1 MSLIDAL
8 DFIEAGLTG
17 YTVLLAVPCERSGYP
32 AVFKTQDRISF
43 WLLPVMRA
51 ASRSERVPGGW
62 SRWAMRPA
70 NARWPSPTFL
80 SCGARSVSVNGS
92 YQKTPTSLQI
102 LTMLSECGRAVV
114 VRCLSDPVTSRPVSP
129 CPPNGSRMP
138 RRKGVAM
145 ADKSPRKVASK
156 KSGKTLKDKRK
167 EKKEKQ
173 ETRKG
178 LGI

>member
-1 MSLIDAL
+1 
-8 DFIEAGLTG
+8 
-17 YTVLLAVPCERSGYP
+17 
-32 AVFKTQDRISF
+32 
-43 WLLPVMRA
+43 MRA
-51 ASRSERVPGGW
+51 ASRAGTWRLVTVGNEASERSIAFTHLLLVW
-62 SRWAMRPA
+62 
-70 NARWPSPTFL
+70 
-80 SCGARSVSVNGS
+80 RSFGLRERLASEDPNFA
-92 YQKTPTSLQI
+92 PI

-114 VRCLSDPVTSRPVSP
+114 VRCLSNPGISRPVSP

-138 RRKGVAM
+138 RRKGVDM